1 MSKKYMPLIMML
13 VAGAVTSII
22 TFILDYSIPKKLFS
36 LAIVLMI
43 FYIFGS
49 TLKNVIT
56 KFEEQNEK
64 AALDEGEV
72 VEKDQFENISNE

>member
-36 LAIVLMI
+36 LAIVLLI
-43 FYIFGS
+43 FYIFGN

-56 KFEEQNEK
+56 KFEVQNEK

-72 VEKDQFENISNE
+72 VEKEQFENSANE

>member
-1 MSKKYMPLIMML
+1 MSKKYMPLMMML

-22 TFILDYSIPKKLFS
+22 TFILDYTIPKKLFS
-36 LAIVLMI
+36 LVIVLVV

-49 TLKNVIT
+49 ILKSVIT
-56 KFEEQNEK
+56 KFEQQNAK

-72 VEKDQFENISNE
+72 VEKEQTEDSANE

>member
-22 TFILDYSIPKKLFS
+22 TFILDYTIPKKLLS
-36 LAIVLMI
+36 LVIVLMV

-49 TLKNVIT
+49 VLKSVIT
-56 KFEEQNEK
+56 KFEEQNAK

-72 VEKDQFENISNE
+72 VEKEQTEDSANE